1 MILSD
6 TKNNNCYIDCIKE
19 IKIIYENEKYH
30 ADIIHNITDLDIDLD
45 VVEPGWIN
53 FSSIMLNKSVH
64 DHYDKKDKIKRI
76 VVKFDVIDAD
86 DTAQKHSLEIIY
98 DCKARIRK
106 LQTEHNC
113 EFGES
118 KMSVSIE
125 GEIRG

>member
-6 TKNNNCYIDCIKE
+6 IKNDNCYFDCIKE

-30 ADIIHNITDLDIDLD
+30 ADIIHNITNIDIGLD
-45 VVEPGWIN
+45 VVESGWIN

-64 DHYDKKDKIKRI
+64 DHYDRKDKIKRI
-76 VVKFDVIDAD
+76 VIKFDVVDAV
-86 DTAQKHSLEIIY
+86 DTTQKHSLEIIY

-106 LQTEHNC
+106 LQIEYDC
-113 EFGES
+113 EFGEN
-118 KMSVSIE
+118 KMVVSIE